1 MNGHTNA
8 HGWLGLCIGTGIL
21 GSIDWFI
28 HVSIPYMQWIALA
41 ISIAAGVRAWLAAH
55 KRKP

>member
-1 MNGHTNA
+1 MNQHS
-8 HGWLGLCIGTGIL
+8 HGWLGLSIGSGIL

-41 ISIAAGVRAWLAAH
+41 ISIAAGLRAWWTAH
-55 KRKP
+55 KHKP